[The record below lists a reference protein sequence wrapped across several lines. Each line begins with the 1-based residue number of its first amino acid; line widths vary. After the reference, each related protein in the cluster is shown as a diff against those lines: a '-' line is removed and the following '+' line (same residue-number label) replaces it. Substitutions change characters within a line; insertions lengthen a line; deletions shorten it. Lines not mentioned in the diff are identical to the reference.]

1 MTTTAPTRTE
11 TETAAAPE
19 GTSAFERRESAVRS
33 YARSWPVVFASASGA
48 EQVTETGETY
58 LDFFAGAG
66 ALNYGHN
73 HPVLQRAA
81 IDYLSSGAVV
91 HSLDMHTPAKRAF
104 IEAFEQRILEPRGL
118 DHRML
123 FPGPT
128 GTNAVEAALKTARI
142 ATGRQT
148 IVSFTNAFHG
158 MTLGALAVTGNGKK
172 RAAAGV
178 PLPFSVTAP
187 YDGEGFDAIAWLER
201 AWSDSG
207 SGIDLPAGV
216 IVEMVQGE
224 GGLRAASAEWL
235 RALADLCERFGVV
248 LIADE
253 VQSGCGR
260 TGTFFAFEE
269 AGIVPDII
277 CLSKSLSGL
286 GMPMALTL
294 LRPSLDVWQPGAHNG
309 TFRGFAPAFAT
320 ATAALETFWSDDA
333 FAAGVRAKATLLD
346 DGLRAIAERS
356 GATLRGRG
364 LLRGMRFDDVAVAG
378 RVASAAF
385 ERGLLVETSGSSD
398 EVVKIMP
405 PLTATDEQ
413 LQRGIALLDEAVR
426 AATLA
431 TATH

>member
-1 MTTTAPTRTE
+1 MTITVLLT
-11 TETAAAPE
+11 
-19 GTSAFERRESAVRS
+19 GFEPFNNARVNPAWEAVRS
-33 YARSWPVVFASASGA
+33 LDGWSEEGFVVHGRQLPCVFGEAN
-48 EQVTETGETY
+48 QV
-58 LDFFAGAG
+58 L
-66 ALNYGHN
+66 
-73 HPVLQRAA
+73 RAA

-158 MTLGALAVTGNGKK
+158 MTLGALAVTGNSKK

-187 YDGEGFDAIAWLER
+187 YDGEGLDAIAWLER

-224 GGLRAASAEWL
+224 GGLRAASPEWL
-235 RALADLCERFGVV
+235 RALADLCARFGVV

-294 LRPSLDVWQPGAHNG
+294 LRPDLDVWQPGAHNG

-320 ATAALETFWSDDA
+320 ATAALETFWGDDA
-333 FAAGVRAKATLLD
+333 FAEAVRAKA
-346 DGLRAIAERS
+346 APAASPPPRS
-356 GATLRGRG
+356 
-364 LLRGMRFDDVAVAG
+364 
-378 RVASAAF
+378 SAACWS
-385 ERGLLVETSGSSD
+385 R
-398 EVVKIMP
+398 P
-405 PLTATDEQ
+405 PARPT
-413 LQRGIALLDEAVR
+413 RS
-426 AATLA
+426 
-431 TATH
+431 